1 MSRQC
6 RGMAGL
12 LIPTKTAGKIAGCF
26 DQGLPVYSTVFYPN
40 FVLKMS
46 LPNMDINLKI
56 FFLQKFS
63 SCSARC
69 HCLHLVTIAIKSL
82 NFQKK
87 KKKKKKKKP
96 AKRFI
101 FSATLNWSLSCR
113 HASWDF
119 TEKKSPQCR
128 GYLQGFYRKEVPA
141 VQGLYLGFAN
151 GKVNIPAI
159 SWPQGG
165 RGCK

>member
-1 MSRQC
+1 MS
-6 RGMAGL
+6 GL
-12 LIPTKTAGKIAGCF
+12 LIPTKTAGKIAGC
-26 DQGLPVYSTVFYPN
+26 LPVYSTVFYPN

-63 SCSARC
+63 SSSARC

-82 NFQKK
+82 NFHKKKQKK
-87 KKKKKKKKP
+87 KKKKKKQT

-128 GYLQGFYRKEVPA
+128 GFLQGFYRKEVPA

-159 SWPQGG
+159 SRPRGG